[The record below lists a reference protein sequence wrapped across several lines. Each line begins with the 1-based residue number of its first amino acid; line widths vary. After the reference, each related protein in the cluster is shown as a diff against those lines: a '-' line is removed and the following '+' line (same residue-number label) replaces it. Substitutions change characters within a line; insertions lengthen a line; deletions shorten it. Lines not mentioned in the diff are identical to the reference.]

1 MSGCVAR
8 SAAEGALVNMNRP
21 LIAGSVLALV
31 MWLPV
36 SAHAQGMEG
45 TRSASVSLGTGL
57 GLSGNVIDEAIGTVD
72 GTPAVFVEQAYS
84 NHYSD
89 SFRIKFI
96 GNYGLDYN
104 KEAFAAFA
112 YGKSNGTERIT
123 GSVGGFPLYTRF
135 SNGDAFDIEGGL
147 RYYFLP
153 EGPVRTYVAGVV
165 GLRFLQST
173 DVTVI
178 VRVLGLTLAE
188 VPYFKSS
195 TLFLFGGDAGISRDM
210 SDTIAIGAELGLR
223 FQPKPG
229 AETVFEDPSL
239 AAVNDTGSRWSL
251 PISGFVTVR
260 F

>member
-1 MSGCVAR
+1 
-8 SAAEGALVNMNRP
+8 
-21 LIAGSVLALV
+21 
-31 MWLPV
+31 
-36 SAHAQGMEG
+36 
-45 TRSASVSLGTGL
+45 
-57 GLSGNVIDEAIGTVD
+57 
-72 GTPAVFVEQAYS
+72 VEQAYS

-89 SFRIKFI
+89 SFRIKFV

-178 VRVLGLTLAE
+178 VRELGLTLAD

-210 SDTIAIGAELGLR
+210 SDTIAIGAEIGLR

-229 AETVFEDPSL
+229 AEVVFDDPSL

-251 PISGFVTVR
+251 PISGFLTVR

>member
-1 MSGCVAR
+1 VNKHCLLIVAIGFCV
-8 SAAEGALVNMNRP
+8 
-21 LIAGSVLALV
+21 VLL
-31 MWLPV
+31 LPIV
-36 SAHAQGMEG
+36 AIAQGMEG
-45 TRSASVSLGTGL
+45 TRSFSVSVGTGV
-57 GLSGNVIDEAIGTVD
+57 GLSGNVIEEAVGTIQ
-72 GTPAVFVEQAYS
+72 GTPAVFVEQSYK

-89 SFRIKFI
+89 GLRLRFTGS
-96 GNYGLDYN
+96 YGLDYN
-104 KEAFAAFA
+104 KEAFATFA

-153 EGPVRTYVAGVV
+153 EGPTRTYAAGTI

-173 DVTVI
+173 DVTII
-178 VRVLGLTLAE
+178 VRELGLTFADI
-188 VPYFKSS
+188 PYFKSS
-195 TLFLFGGDAGISRDM
+195 TLFIFGGDAGISRDM
-210 SDTIAIGAELGLR
+210 SDTIAIGAEIGLR

-229 AETVFEDPSL
+229 PEVVFDDPNL

-251 PISGFVTVR
+251 PISGFLTVR

>member
-1 MSGCVAR
+1 
-8 SAAEGALVNMNRP
+8 MNRP
-21 LIAGSVLALV
+21 LIAGVVIVLTV
-31 MWLPV
+31 FVP
-36 SAHAQGMEG
+36 SAASAQGMEG
-45 TRSASVSLGTGL
+45 TRSASVSLGTGI
-57 GLSGNVIDEAIGTVD
+57 GLSGNVIDEAVGTIQ

-112 YGKSNGTERIT
+112 YGKSNGTERVT

-153 EGPVRTYVAGVV
+153 EGPTRTYVAGVI

-178 VRVLGLTLAE
+178 VRELGLTFSD

-195 TLFLFGGDAGISRDM
+195 TLFLFGGDAGISRDL
-210 SDTIAIGAELGLR
+210 SDTLAIGAEIGLR

-229 AETVFEDPSL
+229 AEIVFEDPSL
-239 AAVNDTGSRWSL
+239 APVNDTGSRWSL
-251 PISGFVTVR
+251 PISGFLTVR

>member
-1 MSGCVAR
+1 MS
-8 SAAEGALVNMNRP
+8 MNRP
-21 LIAGSVLALV
+21 LFAGVVIALTVVVPSVAY
-31 MWLPV
+31 
-36 SAHAQGMEG
+36 AQGMEG
-45 TRSASVSLGTGL
+45 TRSASVSLGTGI
-57 GLSGNVIDEAIGTVD
+57 GLSGNVIDEAVGTIQ

-89 SFRIKFI
+89 SFRIKFV

-153 EGPVRTYVAGVV
+153 EGPIRTYVAGVV

-178 VRVLGLTLAE
+178 VRELGLTFSD

-195 TLFLFGGDAGISRDM
+195 TLFIFGGDAGISRDL
-210 SDTIAIGAELGLR
+210 SDTIAIGAEIGLR

-229 AETVFEDPSL
+229 AEVVFEDPGL
-239 AAVNDTGSRWSL
+239 APVNDTGSRWSL
-251 PISGFVTVR
+251 PINGFLTVR

>member
-8 SAAEGALVNMNRP
+8 IAAEGALVNMKRL
-21 LIAGSVLALV
+21 LIAGVVLALAV
-31 MWLPV
+31 VLPA
-36 SAHAQGMEG
+36 SARAQGMEG

-89 SFRIKFI
+89 SFRIKFV

-178 VRVLGLTLAE
+178 VRELGLTLAD

-210 SDTIAIGAELGLR
+210 SDTIAIGAEIGLR

-229 AETVFEDPSL
+229 AEVVFDDPSL

-251 PISGFVTVR
+251 PISGFLTVR